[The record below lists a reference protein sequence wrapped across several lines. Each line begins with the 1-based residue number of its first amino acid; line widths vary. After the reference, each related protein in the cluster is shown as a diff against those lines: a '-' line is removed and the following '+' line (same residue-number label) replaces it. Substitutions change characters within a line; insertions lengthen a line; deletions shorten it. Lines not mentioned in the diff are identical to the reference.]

1 MLFGVK
7 TLILNYTKQ
16 LNMEN
21 TEVKLENL
29 EELFNALPQAHP
41 SKEDLRIIN
50 LELLK
55 NIVATA
61 EGKAMISAY
70 KEINSIFL
78 KSVNRSLLVE

>member
-1 MLFGVK
+1 
-7 TLILNYTKQ
+7 
-16 LNMEN
+16 MEN

-29 EELFNALPQAHP
+29 EELFNALPQAAASH
-41 SKEDLRIIN
+41 KDLRIIS

-61 EGKAMISAY
+61 EGKATISAY

-78 KSVNRSLLVE
+78 KSFNSSSLI

>member
-1 MLFGVK
+1 MLFRVK

-16 LNMEN
+16 LNMEI
-21 TEVKLENL
+21 TEAKLENL
-29 EELFNALPQAHP
+29 EELFNALPQAH
-41 SKEDLRIIN
+41 SSREDLRIIN

-78 KSVNRSLLVE
+78 KSVNRGSLI